1 MGLVRGGWLWSFGY
15 LAGTWRRR
23 VSVRIGAATL
33 SIPRIVGLHC
43 EAVEGVVLKRADSV
57 RGCVDSPAVRCLGD
71 RQDNAGA
78 SGECDSLKV
87 AVIAL
92 MGILDAMVRRPFRT
106 TLDPVDPAVRAAAKD
121 LAERLGGQTSVEV
134 AVHAMLDDL
143 AHGERVVVL
152 RTQQEVTPAQ
162 AADILGVSRQFVD
175 RLCEDGVL
183 AFRRLPSSRHRRIR
197 VQDVVDVAAER
208 EQRRAGGEAVRAALG
223 R

>member
-1 MGLVRGGWLWSFGY
+1 MKPVRHGWLWSFGY
-15 LAGTWRRR
+15 LAGTWMSGCFARSGSGDRR
-23 VSVRIGAATL
+23 VALLGKSRPVAL
-33 SIPRIVGLHC
+33 
-43 EAVEGVVLKRADSV
+43 
-57 RGCVDSPAVRCLGD
+57 RGCD
-71 RQDNAGA
+71 RLA
-78 SGECDSLKV
+78 V

-92 MGILDAMVRRPFRT
+92 MGILGAMATRSFKT

-121 LAERLGGQTSVEV
+121 LAERMGGQTSVEV
-134 AVHAMLDDL
+134 AVHAMLDDV

-152 RTQQEVTPAQ
+152 RTQEEVTPAQ

-183 AFRRLPSSRHRRIR
+183 AFRRLPGSRHRRIR

-208 EQRRAGGEAVRAALG
+208 EQRRAGGEALRAALG